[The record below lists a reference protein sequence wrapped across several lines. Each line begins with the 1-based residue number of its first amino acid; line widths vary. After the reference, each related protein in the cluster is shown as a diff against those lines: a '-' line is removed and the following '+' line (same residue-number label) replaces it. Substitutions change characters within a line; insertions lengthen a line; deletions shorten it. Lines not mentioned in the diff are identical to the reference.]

1 MGAQLNQRSARV
13 ITASTRASQ
22 GIYKDLSG
30 EILAEGLRTLG
41 YEVGAIII
49 IPDNPTLISA
59 EIKSALDAEIDLIIT
74 TGGTGVSPTD
84 CTPEATAPLVEKLIP
99 GIPEALREFSRKKV
113 ATADLSRGIAGT
125 TGRSLIINL
134 PGSPGAVR
142 DGLIII
148 EKLAGHVLDQLAGK
162 DHSISS

>member
-1 MGAQLNQRSARV
+1 M

-22 GIYKDLSG
+22 GVYEDLSG
-30 EILAEGLRTLG
+30 EILATGLRALG
-41 YEVGAIII
+41 YEVGAIVI
-49 IPDNPTLISA
+49 IPDNPTLIGA
-59 EIKSALDAEIDLIIT
+59 EIKSALDTEIDLIIT

-99 GIPEALREFSRKKV
+99 GISEALREYSRKKV

-125 TGRSLIINL
+125 TGKSLIINL

-142 DGLIII
+142 DGLLII

-162 DHSISS
+162 DHSTSS

>member
-1 MGAQLNQRSARV
+1 M

-22 GIYKDLSG
+22 GVYEDLSG
-30 EILAEGLRTLG
+30 EILAEGLRALG
-41 YEVGAIII
+41 YEVGATII
-49 IPDNPTLISA
+49 IPDNPTLIGA
-59 EIKSALDAEIDLIIT
+59 EIKSALSDQIDLIIT

-84 CTPEATAPLVEKLIP
+84 CTPEATAPFIEKLLP
-99 GIPEALREFSRKKV
+99 GIPEALREYSRKKV
-113 ATADLSRGIAGT
+113 ATADLARGIAGT
-125 TGRSLIINL
+125 VGKSLIINL

-142 DGLIII
+142 DGLAII